1 MNSLSLSLFTMDSL
15 FHCVSDGNMCFLG
28 QQPECTATADACKPV
43 TMPLVSVGA
52 SDLSHSSLITES
64 LRQMTATPAA
74 CIQKRKRVCKRICTS
89 HTAPSSI
96 VTRSEGCSVDESPV
110 FSTEKK
116 KSKKSTNLLTQSSVH
131 FSELPSGSKDK

>member
-1 MNSLSLSLFTMDSL
+1 MYCYS
-15 FHCVSDGNMCFLG
+15 V
-28 QQPECTATADACKPV
+28 DACNLLPV

-52 SDLSHSSLITES
+52 SHLSHSSLITES

-96 VTRSEGCSVDESPV
+96 VTRSKGCSVDESPV